1 MQGKETW
8 WMYIDITLRRT
19 LQVEHG
25 FPVIQWEIDFFTHLQ
40 PIVPSLL
47 KVVDHFVMSQWPMRR
62 GVN

>member
-1 MQGKETW
+1 
-8 WMYIDITLRRT
+8 MYIDITLRRT

-47 KVVDHFVMSQWPMRR
+47 KVVDHFVMSQWPMRH